1 MLSTMVKSRQ
11 KRDPNARR
19 EAKNYDRPIASREWI
34 LEFLETQSGPLV
46 FELLCDGLNLSE
58 EIDRHALTRRLNA
71 MARDGQLY
79 QNRGGAFGIAR
90 KMDLIRGRVIAHRN
104 GYGFLAPDES
114 GGDDDLFLSPKE
126 MRALMHGDE
135 VLVRVS
141 CVDQR
146 GRQEVSV
153 VEVLARHTTQV
164 VGRLYR
170 ESGTTIVVPDNPR
183 INQEVVI
190 APKKRAGAKHG
201 QFVVV
206 ELVEQP
212 TKHSQPVG
220 HVIEVI
226 GEHMAPGMEIDV
238 AIRSHGLPTEWP
250 DEIETELKSIGRKV
264 PKSAA
269 AGRLDLREL
278 ALVTIDGADAK
289 DFDDAIYCEASA
301 KGWKLYVAIAD
312 VSEYVKPGMALD
324 VEAKSR
330 GTSVYFPERVI
341 PMLPEALSNGL
352 CSLKPDRDRLCMVC
366 VLSINRKGMVTRAK
380 FSEAIMHSHA
390 RLTYDKVAAILVS
403 RREKVRKKYAD
414 LVPHLEELHALYG
427 ALREARQR
435 RGAIDLDTVEAFI
448 VLDGE
453 SRVEKIVPRTRND
466 AHRIIE
472 ECMVTANVAA
482 AEFLASKQMPLLY
495 RVHDKPKAAK
505 VTELNGFL
513 AGLGLKL
520 PGGEVPE
527 PRDYLALVHKMESLP
542 AAGLLQTVLLRSLSQ
557 AVYSPK
563 NLGHFGLA
571 LANYAHFTSPIR
583 RYPDLLVHRA
593 IRHVLR
599 GGTPEEF
606 VASNASWEVLGQH
619 CSTTER
625 RADEAARDVVA
636 WLKCEYMLDKIGDTF
651 EGVVTGVAS
660 FGLFVH
666 IEQLCVDGLVH
677 VSTLGSDYFHFDP
690 QRYRLE
696 GERSGAGFGIADRVN
711 IKVVKVSLD
720 DRTIDFELTGNGK
733 GTRVHGR
740 RQRSG
745 ILRRGRRAR

>member
-1 MLSTMVKSRQ
+1 MLSTMAKTRR

-19 EAKNYDRPIASREWI
+19 EAKKYARPIPSREWI
-34 LEFLETQSGPLV
+34 TEFLEAETGPVPFQLIC
-46 FELLCDGLNLSE
+46 EGLNLTG
-58 EIDRHALTRRLNA
+58 DVDKHALSRRLNA
-71 MARDGQLY
+71 MQRDGQLF
-79 QNRGGAFGIAR
+79 QNRRGAFGIAS

-114 GGDDDLFLSPKE
+114 DGDDDLFLSPKE

-135 VLVRVS
+135 VLVRIS
-141 CVDQR
+141 SVDHR

-153 VEVLARHTTQV
+153 VEILVRHTTQV

-170 ESGTTIVVPDNPR
+170 ESGTAYVVPDNPR
-183 INQEVVI
+183 INQQVLI
-190 APKKRAGAKHG
+190 AAKKRAGAKHG
-201 QFVVV
+201 QFVAVDI
-206 ELVEQP
+206 VEQP

-220 HVIEVI
+220 HVVEVI

-238 AIRSHGLPTEWP
+238 AIRSHGIPTEWP
-250 DEIETELKSIGRKV
+250 EGIDEELKHIGSKV
-264 PKSAA
+264 AKSAVKD
-269 AGRLDLREL
+269 RLDLRDL
-278 ALVTIDGADAK
+278 PLVTIDGADAR
-289 DFDDAIYCEASA
+289 DFDDAVYCEATA
-301 KGWKLYVAIAD
+301 RGWKLYVAIAD
-312 VSEYVKPGMALD
+312 VSAYVKPGMVLD
-324 VEAKSR
+324 QEAKSR

-352 CSLKPDRDRLCMVC
+352 CSLKPQRDRLCMVC
-366 VLSINRKGMVTRAK
+366 VLTVNRKGVVTRSK
-380 FSEAIMHSHA
+380 FSEAVMRSHA

-403 RREKVRKKYAD
+403 KRDKVRKKYAE
-414 LVPHLEELHALYG
+414 LVPHLEELHALYH
-427 ALREARQR
+427 ALREARER

-448 VLDGE
+448 VLDE
-453 SRVEKIVPRTRND
+453 DKRVEQIVPRTRND
-466 AHRIIE
+466 AHKIIE
-472 ECMVTANVAA
+472 ECMVSANVAA
-482 AEFLASKQMPLLY
+482 AEFLASKHMPLLY
-495 RVHDKPKAAK
+495 RVHDKPKEAK

-520 PGGEVPE
+520 PDGKIPE
-527 PRDYLALVHKMESLP
+527 PKDYYDLVQKMSSLP
-542 AAGLLQTVLLRSLSQ
+542 AAGLLQMVLLRSLAQ

-563 NLGHFGLA
+563 NAGHFGLA

-593 IRHVLR
+593 IRHAVR
-599 GGTPEEF
+599 GGKADDF
-606 VASNASWEVLGQH
+606 VASNESWEQLGQH

-625 RADEAARDVVA
+625 RADDATRDVAA
-636 WLKCEYMLDKIGDTF
+636 WLKCEYMLNKVGESF

-677 VSTLGSDYFHFDP
+677 VSTLGTDYFHFDP

-696 GERSGAGFGIADRVN
+696 GERTGTGFGIAD
-711 IKVVKVSLD
+711 KVSVKVSKVSLD
-720 DRTIDFELTGNGK
+720 ERTIDFELNTNGR
-733 GTRVHGR
+733 GTRLHGR

-745 ILRRGRRAR
+745 ILRRGRRAH